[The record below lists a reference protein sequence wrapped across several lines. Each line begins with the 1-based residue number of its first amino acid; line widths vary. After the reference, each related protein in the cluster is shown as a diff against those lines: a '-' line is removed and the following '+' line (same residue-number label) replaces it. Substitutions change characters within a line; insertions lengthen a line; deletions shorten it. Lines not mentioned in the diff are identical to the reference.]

1 MRRQGWLRALACA
14 LAIAA
19 TSQATIQ
26 ARAEAPAG
34 QTKAFKTTVD
44 YVAHFYPLWF
54 TYYQSSITNK
64 PNRLAGPVRVSPLY
78 QIVVAINV
86 DTYYAS
92 AFLDATDGP
101 AMLTIPST
109 TVSYSILTLDPYG
122 NTYNLLP
129 KQTAGLF
136 ALTTAD
142 YTGPIPDGATRIDMP
157 YDHMVLIFRAD
168 KYTSTNESEQKE
180 ARAFRRALLLQPLDK
195 WNGDPTGGKTAILP
209 ELIFAAPFK
218 TYADG
223 LIAANPLKFLKQLQK
238 AVLSPNTPA
247 MTPREQKLSDN
258 FNALFGAGGDMSQF
272 ALGAQAA
279 HKLILDDYLN
289 HTDKNNWINFTNMG
303 TWKPS
308 QFLDRAAITEFIQ
321 YGNNF
326 STSAYFQTF
335 KDGSGAPLDGANGA
349 VYVLHLTKNQLPD
362 AERFWSFTAY
372 TPESIELIENDLKK
386 YDVASYTPGLT
397 YDQDGGITL
406 YFSQTQPSGV
416 PQANWLPVSSRPFNI
431 MLRVYGPGPNISSGD
446 YVPPPIVK
454 Q

>member
-1 MRRQGWLRALACA
+1 MKRTNWLRALACGVVA
-14 LAIAA
+14 MAMAS
-19 TSQATIQ
+19 TVQAQ
-26 ARAEAPAG
+26 ERPG

-54 TYYQSSITNK
+54 TYYQSALTK
-64 PNRLAGPVRVSPLY
+64 KTNRLAGPVRVSPLY

-101 AMLTIPST
+101 AMLTIPPT

-122 NTYNLLP
+122 NTYSLLP
-129 KQTAGLF
+129 KQTPGLY
-136 ALTTAD
+136 ALTTAG
-142 YTGPIPDGATRIDMP
+142 YAGAIPDGATRIDMP

-180 ARAFRRALLLQPLDK
+180 AKEFRRALLLQPLDK
-195 WNGDPTGGKTAILP
+195 WQSDPTGGKTAVLP
-209 ELIFAAPFK
+209 ELVFAPPFK
-218 TYADG
+218 TYADA
-223 LIAANPLKFLKQLQK
+223 LVAQNPLKFLKQLQK
-238 AVLSPNTPA
+238 AVAAPNTPPMSA
-247 MTPREQKLSDN
+247 REQKLSDN

-303 TWKPS
+303 TWKPW
-308 QFLDRAAITEFIQ
+308 QVLDRAAITEFIQ

-326 STSAYFQTF
+326 KTSAYFQAF
-335 KDGSGAPLDGANGA
+335 KDKEGAALDGSNGA
-349 VYVLHLTKNQLPD
+349 VYVLHIPQNQLPQ

-386 YDVASYTPGLT
+386 YDVASYTPGLV
-397 YDQDGGITL
+397 YDQDGGVTL

-416 PQANWLPVSSRPFNI
+416 PTANWLPVTSRPFNI
-431 MLRVYGPGPNISSGD
+431 LLRVYGPGDNIASGD
-446 YVPPPIVK
+446 YVPPAIVK